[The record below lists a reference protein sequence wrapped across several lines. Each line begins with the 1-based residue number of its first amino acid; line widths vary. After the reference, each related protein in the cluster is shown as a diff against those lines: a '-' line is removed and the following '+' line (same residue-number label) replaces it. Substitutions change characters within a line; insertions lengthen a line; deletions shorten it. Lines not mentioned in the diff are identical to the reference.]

1 MATITRL
8 KQDIIASNVALT
20 GNGLGGGSAVTPVG
34 LAGGLGYIF
43 GPVTKIVAASTDP
56 NPFIYAPRVDDA
68 FIEVDATSQN
78 VTIQLPPATV
88 SQGQYR
94 MVKRSDATFAA
105 ANVVTIIDAAGNN
118 VEGASAGQTL
128 NAQNAIME
136 LRCDGTS
143 WQIIGGA
150 NNAAWGHVVPIAA
163 ITPGASPY
171 TYTAPAAGSV
181 VITGGTTSSIQLKR
195 GATTISIGTTTPG
208 VVPVSAGDQVITTY
222 SVVPT
227 AMSFVPR

>member
-8 KQDIIASNVALT
+8 KQDIIASSVALN
-20 GNGLGGGSAVTPVG
+20 GNGLGGGSAVQPVG
-34 LAGGLGYIF
+34 LAGGLGYVF
-43 GPVTKIVAASTDP
+43 GPVTKIVAASNDP
-56 NPFIYAPRVDDA
+56 NPYVYVPRVDDA
-68 FIEVDATSQN
+68 FIEVDASSQN
-78 VTIQLPPATV
+78 VQVQLPNALV

-94 MVKRSDATFAA
+94 MVKRVDAVFAA
-105 ANVVTIIDAAGNN
+105 GNAVTVIDAAGNN

-128 NAQNAIME
+128 NALNAIME
-136 LRCDGTS
+136 LRCDGAS

-171 TYTAPAAGSV
+171 TYTAAAAGSV
-181 VITGGTTSSIQLKR
+181 VITGGTTSNIQLKR
-195 GATTISIGTTTPG
+195 GATTIAIGTTTPA

-222 SVVPT
+222 SVAPT
-227 AMSFVPR
+227 MSFVPR